1 MKMRVSK
8 YNMATEIY
16 RDVSLSSLLALWVE
30 APEDSKFRSEI
41 WEDVLKLEK
50 RDSKNKLLIVREK
63 LDNIIKIK
71 SNMDTID
78 KL

>member
-1 MKMRVSK
+1 
-8 YNMATEIY
+8 MATEIY